1 MTTATPDPGTPARGA
16 AQPGTRL
23 VTIAHV
29 RDDIEGALVRN
40 LLADAG
46 IEAMVAGASLAGF
59 RAEAPADVSVVVR
72 DADAQAAREALAAV
86 RPEIVENDVGDDSPP
101 DAPASRPRVIDLVFP
116 AALVMGFLV
125 TLATLGLWL
134 SGLPSLQL
142 SPLDFVFAFG
152 GLLFLW
158 LFWEKRRV

>member
-1 MTTATPDPGTPARGA
+1 MARGIKDKVA
-16 AQPGTRL
+16 ILGMGCSKFGERW
-23 VTIAHV
+23 
-29 RDDIEGALVRN
+29 DCGAEELMVEAYKEC
-40 LLADAG
+40 LADAG